1 MALKNPGDMKNYKI
15 ITAINTLL
23 SHIPFIIFLFVIL
36 YNISKLI
43 KQEKII
49 EIRILVTLN
58 DNVENLSVTQVMID
72 TSYNLYCF
80 K

>member
-23 SHIPFIIFLFVIL
+23 SLIPFIIFLFVIL

>member
-23 SHIPFIIFLFVIL
+23 SLIPFIIFLFVIL
-36 YNISKLI
+36 YNISKLK